1 MEKYFET
8 IKKCSL
14 FVGIE
19 DSNLGAL
26 LNCLM
31 AVRRSYKKSEY
42 IFSAGDAVQSV
53 GIVLS
58 GSVHILRE
66 DYWGNRTILANI
78 PPGGLFGEAFSC
90 AEIDNLPMS
99 VIAVEKTE
107 VLLIDYRRII
117 TTCSSSCVF
126 HLALIKNMMKL
137 LAQKNIMLTQK
148 MEIVTHRTT
157 RERLLAYLS
166 VQAIRAGK
174 SCFTIPFNRQ
184 QLADYLSVERSAM
197 STEITKMQADKLIW
211 TNRSTFELLTKDVRP
226 NALQIAKW
234 QHIYESEL

>member
-1 MEKYFET
+1 MEKYLET
-8 IKKCSL
+8 IEQCPL
-14 FVGIE
+14 FAGIN
-19 DSNLGAL
+19 DFDLKAL
-26 LNCLM
+26 LHCLV
-31 AVRRSYKKSEY
+31 ATQHSYKKGEY
-42 IFSAGDAVQSV
+42 VFSAGDTVQSV

-58 GSVHILRE
+58 GGVHILQE

-78 PPGGLFGEAFSC
+78 SPGGLFGEAFSC
-90 AEIDNLPMS
+90 AEIDSLPMS
-99 VIAVEKTE
+99 VITVETTE
-107 VLLIDYRRII
+107 VLLIDYKRII

-166 VQAIRAGK
+166 AQAIKAGK
-174 SCFTIPFNRQ
+174 NRFIIPFNRQ

-197 STEITKMQADKLIW
+197 SAELSHMQVDGLIR
-211 TNRSTFELLTKDVRP
+211 TNRSEFELL
-226 NALQIAKW
+226 L
-234 QHIYESEL
+234 